1 MVGGFQ
7 LKETLDELNRRS
19 TKAGEDLKEFYS
31 QLRRGGAPRTER
43 DQGGEPSND
52 GIPNMFENP
61 RFVPTEPFRKTPK
74 IQEVIEVTPIE
85 ALAEVVNNPEILVD
99 TRLMNLINSP
109 TVGMDSIS
117 GEIGPIESGFGDMR
131 NRASIEARQLSRQFE
146 RQNVLPR
153 KKRKVSR
160 YQKEFGRQ
168 LKKLKAKHPRT
179 KIQNLMKRAHA
190 ATRKALK

>member
-1 MVGGFQ
+1 MA
-7 LKETLDELNRRS
+7 LPRTLRELNDRT

-43 DQGGEPSND
+43 DKGGESRND

-61 RFVPTEPFRKTPK
+61 RFVPTEPFRKTPQ
-74 IQEVIEVTPIE
+74 ITPEVIEVTPIE

-109 TVGMDSIS
+109 TVGMDPMS

-131 NRASIEARQLSRQFE
+131 NRASIESRQLSRQFE

-153 KKRKVSR
+153 KKRKVSK

-179 KIQNLMKRAHA
+179 KIQNLMKRAHR

>member
-1 MVGGFQ
+1 MA
-7 LKETLDELNRRS
+7 LPTSLRELNERT

-31 QLRRGGAPRTER
+31 QLRRGGAPRTSKPTSSP
-43 DQGGEPSND
+43 EPSNFPVFTGD
-52 GIPNMFENP
+52 V
-61 RFVPTEPFRKTPK
+61 RFKPTEPFRKTPQ
-74 IQEVIEVTPIE
+74 ITPEVIEVTPIE

-109 TVGMDSIS
+109 TVGMDPIS

-146 RQNVLPR
+146 RQNLVPVK
-153 KKRKVSR
+153 KKRKVSK
-160 YQKEFGRQ
+160 YQREFGRQ
-168 LKKLKAKHPRT
+168 LKMLKKKFPRT

-190 ATRKALK
+190 ATRKALKKK

>member
-1 MVGGFQ
+1 VLEGEPMA
-7 LKETLDELNRRS
+7 LPRSLRELNDRT

-43 DQGGEPSND
+43 DQGGEPSDD

-61 RFVPTEPFRKTPK
+61 RFVPTEPFRKTP
-74 IQEVIEVTPIE
+74 EVIEVTPIE

-109 TVGMDSIS
+109 TVGMNPGT

-131 NRASIEARQLSRQFE
+131 NRASIESRQLSRQFE

-153 KKRKVSR
+153 KKRKVSK